1 MTRAEERANEL
12 IGKFRYMLL
21 PFITYQTQLTEADL
35 LQKCK
40 QCASFCVN
48 EILEGILPFD
58 NLNKMFYEEVLKNIN
73 K

>member
-1 MTRAEERANEL
+1 MTRSEEVAKEL
-12 IGKFRYMLL
+12 IEQFRFMLL

-48 EILEGILPFD
+48 KILEEILPFD